1 MIPLD
6 STTAIF
12 PRMPTGRTIAGEFP
26 LTIIKPPVVDVK
38 CRASPSAI
46 SSPIYRLLRSRNQHR
61 NSSASSARRCCSA
74 KTEYKQFLPE
84 RVDVFELKDAT
95 GQSLQLESV
104 LHGHGRSTCTLPD
117 NIDKCQGKSVPSR
130 RSSLVS
136 SAKERLVCLHDET
149 LGEVI
154 IIQISELVLTSLFI

>member
-6 STTAIF
+6 SATAIF

-46 SSPIYRLLRSRNQHR
+46 SSPIYRLLRSRNQRR
-61 NSSASSARRCCSA
+61 NSSASSARSCCSA

-95 GQSLQLESV
+95 RQSMQVESV
-104 LHGHGRSTCTLPD
+104 LRGHGRCACTLPD
-117 NIDKCQGKSVPSR
+117 KIDKCQEKSVPSR

-136 SAKERLVCLHDET
+136 SAKERLVSLHDET
-149 LGEVI
+149 LGEDI
-154 IIQISELVLTSLFI
+154 II

>member
-6 STTAIF
+6 SATAIF
-12 PRMPTGRTIAGEFP
+12 PRMPTGRTIPGEFP
-26 LTIIKPPVVDVK
+26 LTIIKPPVADVK

-46 SSPIYRLLRSRNQHR
+46 SSPIYRLLRSRNQRR
-61 NSSASSARRCCSA
+61 NSSASSARSCCSV

-95 GQSLQLESV
+95 RQTMQVESV
-104 LHGHGRSTCTLPD
+104 LRGHGRSTCTLPD
-117 NIDKCQGKSVPSR
+117 NIDKCQQKSAPSR

-136 SAKERLVCLHDET
+136 SAKGRLVSLRDET
-149 LGEVI
+149 LDEGI
-154 IIQISELVLTSLFI
+154 IIIT

>member
-6 STTAIF
+6 SATVIF

-46 SSPIYRLLRSRNQHR
+46 SSPIYRLLRSRNQRR
-61 NSSASSARRCCSA
+61 NSSASSVRSGCSA
-74 KTEYKQFLPE
+74 KTECKQFLPE
-84 RVDVFELKDAT
+84 RVDVFELKDAKR
-95 GQSLQLESV
+95 QSMQVESV
-104 LHGHGRSTCTLPD
+104 LPGHSRSTCTLPD
-117 NIDKCQGKSVPSR
+117 NIDKSQEKSVPSR

-136 SAKERLVCLHDET
+136 SAKERLVSLHDVT
-149 LGEVI
+149 LGEDI
-154 IIQISELVLTSLFI
+154 DK